1 MQNVLMNIIINHT
14 KLTLVKMLL
23 INFNK
28 QTGFSF
34 KVIET
39 EYDKPFIM
47 IKNNHEY
54 FENSANC

>member
-1 MQNVLMNIIINHT
+1 MNIIINHT

-28 QTGFSF
+28 QTEFSF